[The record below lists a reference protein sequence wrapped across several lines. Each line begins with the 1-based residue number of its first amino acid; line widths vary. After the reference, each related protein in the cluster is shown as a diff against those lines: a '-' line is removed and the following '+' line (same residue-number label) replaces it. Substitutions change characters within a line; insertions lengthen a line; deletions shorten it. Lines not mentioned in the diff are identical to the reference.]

1 MITNLEDIG
10 KDFKKLAVEKI
21 DRELKEFNGNKY
33 GKAVYTYVANVLR
46 DFCEQNERFAEV
58 VYKTKRSLSDC
69 CAEIMKGCEQHISD
83 IEVYRRATKLYFPNS
98 EIECI
103 MTITITGDAPDEM
116 YLEKEPKKK
125 NENKSSTEEFFDE
138 LKERDKSSS
147 KAKSAKASK
156 PTKPAKP
163 QEPEVIQLS
172 LF

>member
-21 DRELKEFNGNKY
+21 DRELKEFAGDKY

-69 CAEIMKGCEQHISD
+69 CAEIMKGCGSHISD

-98 EIECI
+98 EIECV
-103 MTITITGDAPDEM
+103 MTITITGVAPDEK

-125 NENKSSTEEFFDE
+125 SGEKTSGSEFFKE
-138 LKERDKSSS
+138 LKDKEKSSS
-147 KAKSAKASK
+147 QTK
-156 PTKPAKP
+156 PTKPDKP
-163 QEPEVIQLS
+163 VKQKEPEVIQLS